1 MFRIISEVSAGPG
14 WLPTGNMDKFML
26 WSSAWALSLFI
37 SLIQTQMKCL
47 RRKLNSKMT
56 HWRKSKWDCC
66 RSSVYQT
73 LYMQFQPPIQYIY
86 IYLLKIYT
94 ACMFLLHACF
104 WPLLWGGHKTITVIS
119 LKTFLWH
126 YTNDIDATS

>member
-37 SLIQTQMKCL
+37 SLIQTQMKCR

-73 LYMQFQPPIQYIY
+73 LYMQFQPPIQYLY
-86 IYLLKIYT
+86 IYLLLIYVYN
-94 ACMFLLHACF
+94 AIINFLK
-104 WPLLWGGHKTITVIS
+104 WLLRCLYIS
-119 LKTFLWH
+119 FSEHSYAEIGLLEFSH
-126 YTNDIDATS
+126 R